1 MLEARALDAF
11 YGDFQALF
19 GVDIAIAKGETVA
32 LLGANGAGKS
42 TLLRCLTG
50 QIASKRGSISLASK
64 EILAQPPEAIA
75 RSGVAMVP
83 EGRMLF
89 ASLNVEE
96 NLRMGEV
103 AGRKGRWTLDEVYRL
118 FPILKERR
126 SQPAMQL
133 SGGQQQM
140 VSIGRALMMNPDVL
154 LCDEISL
161 GLAPLIIDQ
170 IYRALDEIRGDGLS
184 ILLVEQDVARAKAA
198 SQRLYCLLEGRM
210 TLSGESRA
218 LDLDEISRAYFG
230 S

>member
-1 MLEARALDAF
+1 MLETRALDAC

-103 AGRKGRWTLDEVYRL
+103 AGRKGRWTLGEVYRL

-161 GLAPLIIDQ
+161 GLAPSIIDQ

-184 ILLVEQDVARAKAA
+184 ILLVEQDVGRAKAA

-218 LDLDEISRAYFG
+218 LDLDDISRAYFG
-230 S
+230 T

>member
-1 MLEARALDAF
+1 MLETRALDAF

-50 QIASKRGSISLASK
+50 QIASKRGSISLASQ
-64 EILAQPPEAIA
+64 EILARPPEAIA

-96 NLRMGEV
+96 NLRMGEI

-184 ILLVEQDVARAKAA
+184 ILLVEQDVGRAKAA

-218 LDLDEISRAYFG
+218 LDLDDISRAYFG